1 MPTHVLNQETG
12 ESEWIIPLQHLLFLA
27 KGYIMHPN
35 LTNLC
40 VYGCHAYVK
49 YTEQDIG
56 SCQNKMEL
64 HALIGYLIGFI
75 ISNIWCVWIPEQQ
88 QVVSAHDVI
97 FDESKQYNPAD
108 PTPREEDIPVVQWP
122 TSQANPSHH
131 ILPPASFGSAS
142 STPQGVPA
150 PTMVENPNNIQERP
164 QLPPTPLS
172 LTLDPSLEQQA
183 ELSVQ
188 P

>member
-1 MPTHVLNQETG
+1 
-12 ESEWIIPLQHLLFLA
+12 
-27 KGYIMHPN
+27 MHPN

-40 VYGCHAYVK
+40 VYGCHACVEC
-49 YTEQDIG
+49 TEQDIG
-56 SCQNKMEL
+56 SYQDKMEL
-64 HALIGYLIGFI
+64 HALISYLISFI

-108 PTPREEDIPVVQWP
+108 PTSREEDIPVVQWP

-150 PTMVENPNNIQERP
+150 PTMVENLNNI
-164 QLPPTPLS
+164 
-172 LTLDPSLEQQA
+172 
-183 ELSVQ
+183 
-188 P
+188 